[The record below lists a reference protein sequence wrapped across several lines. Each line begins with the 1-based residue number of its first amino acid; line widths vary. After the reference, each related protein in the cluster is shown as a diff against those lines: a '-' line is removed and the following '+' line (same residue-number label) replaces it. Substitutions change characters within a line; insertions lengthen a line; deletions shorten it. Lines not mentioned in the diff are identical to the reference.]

1 MALKSIIDKA
11 TFEKLPEPIQ
21 AEYKADGDNY
31 VLDISGLED
40 HPQAGALK
48 RAKDRVKEEL
58 DTAREELKAAKSG
71 ESEQLKQLQDKIKDL
86 EKSGDNGDQV
96 EKLRSDYEK
105 KLAKQKGDFEKQVQS
120 KDGHI
125 KELLVSE
132 VARGK
137 AAEWSRT
144 PSLLAPQIESR
155 LTVEYD
161 EGGKP
166 TTRVLDKDG
175 NISAMSIEDLKAEI
189 YSNKEYE
196 PILIGSRA
204 DGSSAPNHPG
214 GGNGGGS
221 APNGDG
227 SVDPEKLS
235 PKDLAARV
243 KQRQSG
249 QYEGV

>member
-11 TFEKLPEPIQ
+11 TFEKLPEAIQ
-21 AEYKADGDNY
+21 GEYKSDGDKY

-58 DTAREELKAAKSG
+58 DAAREELKEAKKG
-71 ESEQLKQLQDKIKDL
+71 ESEQVQELQDKIKEL
-86 EKSGDNGDQV
+86 EKSGDKGQEI
-96 EKLRSDYEK
+96 EKLRADYEK
-105 KLAKQKGDFEKQVQS
+105 KLEKQKTDLEKKVEA
-120 KDGHI
+120 KDNHL

-132 VARGK
+132 VARSK
-137 AAEWSRT
+137 AGEWSRT

-161 EGGKP
+161 DNGKP

-175 NISAMSIEDLKAEI
+175 NVSAMSIEDLKAEI
-189 YSNKEYE
+189 YANKEYE

-204 DGSSAPNHPG
+204 DGSSAPGEG
-214 GGNGGGS
+214 GNNGGGS
-221 APNGDG
+221 APNDDG
-227 SVDPEKLS
+227 TVDPEKLS
-235 PKDLAARV
+235 PKELAARV